1 MINKENQNLK
11 RRDRDQNLLIQ
22 VLPQVHPQDLDQ
34 EKRRRKILIQNH
46 GIVIEINRE
55 IERILRSIKN
65 IIRKKKTENKRK
77 KRKKESIECSQ

>member
-22 VLPQVHPQDLDQ
+22 VLPQDLDQ